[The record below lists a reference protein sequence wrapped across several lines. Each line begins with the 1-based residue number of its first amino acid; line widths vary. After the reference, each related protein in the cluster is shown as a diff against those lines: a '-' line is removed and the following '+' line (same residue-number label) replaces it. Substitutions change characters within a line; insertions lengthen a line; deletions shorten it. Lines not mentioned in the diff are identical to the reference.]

1 MNKKLKLEELKRVS
15 ISEYKALRKNRIV
28 VVLDNI
34 RSLHNIGSF
43 FRTCDAFAIEKIIL
57 TGITAQPPHKEIQ
70 KTALGATES
79 VNWSYKKDA
88 LACLSNYR
96 TKGYK
101 ICAVEQTVKSKLLN
115 NFTYNNEPMVL
126 IFGNEVEGVKQGIID
141 CCDESIE
148 IPQFGTKHSLNVSVS
163 CGIVLWSLINQVS

>member
-1 MNKKLKLEELKRVS
+1 MNKKLKLEELNRVS
-15 ISEYKALRKNRIV
+15 ISEYKALKKHRIV

-57 TGITAQPPHKEIQ
+57 IGITAQPPHKEIQ

-79 VNWSYKKDA
+79 VNWIYEKDA
-88 LACLSNYR
+88 LGWLLNYR

-101 ICAVEQTVKSKLLN
+101 ICAVEQTVKSKSLN

-126 IFGNEVEGVKQGIID
+126 IFGNEVEGVRQSIID

-163 CGIVLWSLINQVS
+163 CGIVLWSLIDHVS